1 MAADPRAPAPSADP
15 GAGLCVCAA
24 AYAFDARGSAE
35 LSLEAGDAV
44 LVLELELAPAGDGW
58 IFAESLAARGAAGYV
73 PATYL
78 TAHALTFEAYLHAAP
93 GLAG

>member
-1 MAADPRAPAPSADP
+1 M
-15 GAGLCVCAA
+15 CAA

-44 LVLELELAPAGDGW
+44 LVLELELELAPAGDGW

-78 TAHALTFEAYLHAAP
+78 TAAAP
-93 GLAG
+93 